1 MNDLLIKR
9 VVRKY
14 ARKTMNKKIDEAFKT
29 WKGKNSFSKNQI
41 GYWTLKAWRDLSPE
55 DIKDPN
61 KKNKKEYAQRMFK
74 KFEEAILKD
83 EEKERNTPKSDKPES
98 SNQTLEESAVVKLID
113 KKDYG
118 LPKTFFKNNKLLI
131 KGVKPTEKDVKK
143 LASELES
150 LFKTPGHQKGLVG
163 SFIRGQKFFVKR
175 NAKMM
180 SDLIK
185 DISSKFKKNDKN
197 IEKKIKDAIDSN
209 PEVQKNTKMLAAN
222 WTQST
227 LIPKVAVLLGFSG
240 KLSIGAAIAAK
251 ASATAAAVSAAPAA
265 GAAAAGVSA
274 VTAPGWIPFLAGV
287 GVSALV
293 MGHVFKKIVKKVNES
308 NDGKKGYEALAADIY
323 AGYATPESIEKEYKA
338 KMDSILSAENLDP
351 AKKKEEILKLYED
364 FDTNVRPS
372 IDKGLYLLGESE
384 GSGTKDFLKRGA
396 EGDMP
401 VFLQLKHLK
410 ESYEADEIILNTLK
424 EESSEISKE
433 AESLFSGK
441 KEVSKDVMDNIKGF
455 IDAGK
460 KASADRV
467 AVLHLLKYTPNPFL
481 F

>member
-29 WKGKNSFSKNQI
+29 WKGKNSFSDKQI

-61 KKNKKEYAQRMFK
+61 KRNKKEYAQRMFK

-83 EEKERNTPKSDKPES
+83 EEKEKNTSNSDKPES
-98 SNQTLEESAVVKLID
+98 SKNTLEESAVVKLID

-118 LPKTFFKNNKLLI
+118 LPKEFFKNNKLLI

-180 SDLIK
+180 SDLFK
-185 DISSKFKKNDKN
+185 NISSKFKKGDKDV
-197 IEKKIKDAIDSN
+197 EKKIKDAIDSN

-227 LIPKVAVLLGFSG
+227 IIPKTALLLGFSG

-251 ASATAAAVSAAPAA
+251 ASS
-265 GAAAAGVSA
+265 AAAGTYSGMLVESA
-274 VTAPGWIPFLAGV
+274 RSSQA
-287 GVSALV
+287 
-293 MGHVFKKIVKKVNES
+293 
-308 NDGKKGYEALAADIY
+308 
-323 AGYATPESIEKEYKA
+323 SI
-338 KMDSILSAENLDP
+338 SRTCLSQS
-351 AKKKEEILKLYED
+351 
-364 FDTNVRPS
+364 F
-372 IDKGLYLLGESE
+372 
-384 GSGTKDFLKRGA
+384 
-396 EGDMP
+396 
-401 VFLQLKHLK
+401 
-410 ESYEADEIILNTLK
+410 
-424 EESSEISKE
+424 
-433 AESLFSGK
+433 
-441 KEVSKDVMDNIKGF
+441 
-455 IDAGK
+455 
-460 KASADRV
+460 
-467 AVLHLLKYTPNPFL
+467 
-481 F
+481 